1 MRLRRLFSRLAEYA
15 FILPALL
22 LLGAV
27 VLFPI
32 LTALHLSFHNVRLV
46 PPDQAFMG
54 FQSTFSGLDNYLE
67 VLASREF
74 LGAFVNTT
82 LFTLFTVLGSF
93 GLGLGFAL
101 LLDLAIKARSVW
113 RLLMLA
119 PWVVAPAVAG
129 STWRWMFETR
139 YGVFNALIRTVMPSA
154 PQVPWLADPTL
165 AMFSVSI
172 TNVWLRTPFM
182 MVMLLAGLQA
192 IPADEYE
199 AAAVDGASAWQRFRF
214 VTVPHLS
221 FVILVAT
228 LLEGI
233 WTFKHF
239 DIIQVMTGGGPERA
253 TELLSTLIYKTSFE
267 FFRFGPAA
275 AMGMVI
281 TAVMTVFSVGYAR
294 LLRARD

>member
-1 MRLRRLFSRLAEYA
+1 
-15 FILPALL
+15 
-22 LLGAV
+22 
-27 VLFPI
+27 
-32 LTALHLSFHNVRLV
+32 
-46 PPDQAFMG
+46 
-54 FQSTFSGLDNYLE
+54 
-67 VLASREF
+67 
-74 LGAFVNTT
+74 
-82 LFTLFTVLGSF
+82 
-93 GLGLGFAL
+93 
-101 LLDLAIKARSVW
+101 
-113 RLLMLA
+113 
-119 PWVVAPAVAG
+119 
-129 STWRWMFETR
+129 MFETR
-139 YGVFNALIRTVMPSA
+139 YGVFNALIRTVVPSA

-165 AMFSVSI
+165 AMLSVSI

-239 DIIQVMTGGGPERA
+239 DIVQVMTGGGPERA

-281 TAVMTVFSVGYAR
+281 TAVLTVFSVGYAR

>member
-1 MRLRRLFSRLAEYA
+1 MQLRRLFSRLAEYA

-139 YGVFNALIRTVMPSA
+139 YGVFNALVRTVMPSA

-165 AMFSVSI
+165 AMLSVSI

-281 TAVMTVFSVGYAR
+281 TAVLTVFSVGYAR
-294 LLRARD
+294 LLRAQD

>member
-165 AMFSVSI
+165 AMLSVSV

>member
-1 MRLRRLFSRLAEYA
+1 MRLRLLLSRLAEYA
-15 FILPALL
+15 FILPAVL

-32 LTALHLSFHNVRLV
+32 LTALHLSFQAVRLV

-54 FQSTFSGLDNYLE
+54 FRSTFTGLDNYVE

-74 LGAFVNTT
+74 LGAFVNTSV
-82 LFTLFTVLGSF
+82 FTLFTVLGSF
-93 GLGLGFAL
+93 GMGLGFAL
-101 LLDLAIKARSVW
+101 LLDLAIKARSAW

-139 YGVFNALIRTVMPSA
+139 YGVFNALIRTFAPSA

-165 AMFSVSI
+165 AMLSVSI

-192 IPADEYE
+192 IPADQYE

-214 VTVPHLS
+214 ITVPHLS

-281 TAVMTVFSVGYAR
+281 TAVLTVFAVGYAG
-294 LLRARD
+294 LLRVRD

>member
-1 MRLRRLFSRLAEYA
+1 LSRLAEYA

-32 LTALHLSFHNVRLV
+32 LTALHLSFHSVRLV

-74 LGAFVNTT
+74 LGAFLNTT

-154 PQVPWLADPTL
+154 TQVPWLADPTL
-165 AMFSVSI
+165 AMLSVSI

-281 TAVMTVFSVGYAR
+281 TAVLTVFSVGYAR

>member
-165 AMFSVSI
+165 AMLSVSI

-281 TAVMTVFSVGYAR
+281 TAFLTVFSVGYAR